1 MPIKWAP
8 PVLAYSFFLF
18 DLVYVSEIETLAP
31 EDKVWSQLCLAFAL
45 WCLHVLLWACRSNVA
60 HECPHEQN
68 NPVLLHL
75 AFSHTSKFLNAQPA
89 TFSSCETDNTKKYRC
104 LRILISMDV
113 SGFYSFHLWHRNIKV
128 TFKNE
133 GFMTNSHIRKQK
145 IMSTPFCCCH
155 LKHTM
160 PSFQNKYRFWKLFIQ
175 WTKIH
180 CL

>member
-1 MPIKWAP
+1 MPIKLAP
-8 PVLAYSFFLF
+8 PVLAYSFFSLWPGPYKWNR
-18 DLVYVSEIETLAP
+18 DISSWGAN
-31 EDKVWSQLCLAFAL
+31 VWSQLCLAFAL

-75 AFSHTSKFLNAQPA
+75 AFSHTSKFLHAHFHHVILITQKNP
-89 TFSSCETDNTKKYRC
+89 RC
-104 LRILISMDV
+104 LRILMSMDV
-113 SGFYSFHLWHRNIKV
+113 SGFYSFHLWHGNIKV
-128 TFKNE
+128 IFKNG
-133 GFMTNSHIRKQK
+133 GFVTNSHIRKQK
-145 IMSTPFCCCH
+145 IMSTAFYCCH
-155 LKHTM
+155 SKHTM